1 MSFEVQRWPTPVVTD
16 AVGAGN
22 RNLEGSKAHAGN
34 SLTDVVR
41 GGQAPRWPTPAS
53 STGDGGPHGLDGG
66 AGSRSMLPDGLK
78 RSSGSLNPDWVEM
91 LMGWPAGWTSLDP
104 LDCLDWPAAHGA
116 WPAPPGPQHDWE
128 PPRVAVG
135 VKDRVKRLKA
145 LGNGQV
151 PQTAAMAWEVLS

>member
-1 MSFEVQRWPTPVVTD
+1 VLTTPELRTDGSGCGLWPTATTD
-16 AVGAGN
+16 TASRDTRYAQGGLPLSAAV
-22 RNLEGSKAHAGN
+22 RKESKGIL
-34 SLTDVVR
+34 S
-41 GGQAPRWPTPAS
+41 
-53 STGDGGPHGLDGG
+53 
-66 AGSRSMLPDGLK
+66 
-78 RSSGSLNPDWVEM
+78 PDWVEM
-91 LMGWPAGWTSLDP
+91 LMGWPAGWSGLEP

-151 PQTAAMAWEVLS
+151 PQTAAMAWHILSREE